1 MKVYRDAFV
10 TGDLYSAAAT
20 SIVIALIS
28 LGPSLGFLRIVRR
41 RAFGEGQQ

>member
-20 SIVIALIS
+20 SVSLAVFTLVVS
-28 LGPSLGFLRIVRR
+28 LGVLRLLQR
-41 RAFGEGQQ
+41 RAFGEDR